1 MTDPNATD
9 KRLVRERLETALQQM
24 DAGNPHGALLD
35 LNAAILYMAGIL
47 ARHEYTQGYADAKR
61 THGSGGGL

>member
-1 MTDPNATD
+1 MTDPDATD
-9 KRLVRERLETALQQM
+9 KRLVRERLDTALQQM

-47 ARHEYTQGYADAKR
+47 ARQEYAQGYDAAKK
-61 THGSGGGL
+61 THGVNGGI